1 LQVAAALGLI
11 IALSGVALWAFTTRV
26 FRRRQAPP

>member
-11 IALSGVALWAFTTRV
+11 IALSGFLLWAFTTRV
-26 FRRRQAPP
+26 FRRRQSPS